1 MNFKLSN
8 ALVVNST
15 IYSVKGMVV
24 ASIPTHRSLTASA
37 KTTRTDGTQYARSM
51 HSSRRM
57 RDAARYIWPSFS
69 SWKAS
74 WRRDLV
80 RSLGPTK
87 KDIRLVVFMFS
98 PSEIIEVHLLS
109 PLERGNKLPG
119 DLCKL
124 LQIVALRK
132 ELDLSWRRER
142 VTPDGVSVL

>member
-1 MNFKLSN
+1 MLSN

-37 KTTRTDGTQYARSM
+37 KTSARRPDGTQYACSM

-80 RSLGPTK
+80 RSLRPTN

-98 PSEIIEVHLLS
+98 RSEIIEVHLLS

-132 ELDLSWRRER
+132 ELDLSRRRER